1 MRDLGGGQMRG
12 RDLPEVPD
20 FPEGNN
26 PSGGDVPHMVTFDG
40 EPVSPA
46 VGRTRIGG
54 AAAQGHGPGGAH
66 GAAIAGPPGQSGG
79 GE

>member
-26 PSGGDVPHMVTFDG
+26 PSGGEYDHPVMFDG

-46 VGRTRIGG
+46 VGRARLG
-54 AAAQGHGPGGAH
+54 AAHAAGHGQNGAGPGG
-66 GAAIAGPPGQSGG
+66 GG
-79 GE
+79 GK

>member
-1 MRDLGGGQMRG
+1 MRG
-12 RDLPEVPD
+12 RDLQSEVPD
-20 FPEGNN
+20 FPPGNN
-26 PSGGDVPHMVTFDG
+26 PSGGEWDHPITFDG

-66 GAAIAGPPGQSGG
+66 GAAVAGPAGQGGG